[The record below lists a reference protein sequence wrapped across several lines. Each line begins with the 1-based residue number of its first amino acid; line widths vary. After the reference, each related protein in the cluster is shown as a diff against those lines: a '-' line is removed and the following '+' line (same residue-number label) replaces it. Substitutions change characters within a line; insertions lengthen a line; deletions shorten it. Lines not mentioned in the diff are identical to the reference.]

1 MGTLT
6 GTVAVVTGAA
16 RGIGRAIAEELGRN
30 GATVIVNYAHSQA
43 AAEEVV
49 ARLHQTGSPEA
60 IALHADVSD
69 KAQAQQLIDETIRRF
84 GHIDV
89 LVNNAGITRDR
100 TLKKMAPDEWDQV
113 IQTDLSSDFYTV
125 KAALPCFMEQNH
137 GRIVNISS
145 YNGEVGSFGQVNYS
159 AAKAGIIGFTK
170 AAALE
175 LAHYHVTVNAV
186 APGYTDTDMFAEVP
200 AEVKQKIIERI
211 PLGRLATPE
220 DVAKV
225 VRFLVVDG
233 DYITGAVIDVNG
245 GLPS

>member
-1 MGTLT
+1 METLK
-6 GTVAVVTGAA
+6 GKVAIVTGGA
-16 RGIGRAIAEELGRN
+16 RGIGRAIAEELGRQQ
-30 GATVIVNYAHSQA
+30 ATVVVNYAHSQEA
-43 AAEEVV
+43 ADEVV
-49 ARLHQTGSPEA
+49 AWLHAHGSPQA
-60 IALHADVSD
+60 IAIQADVSD
-69 KAQAQQLIDETIRRF
+69 KAQAQQLIDETIKRF
-84 GHIDV
+84 GRIDV

-100 TLKKMAPDEWDQV
+100 TLKKMAPEDWDQV

-125 KAALPCFMEQNH
+125 KAAVPTFMQQGA
-137 GRIVNISS
+137 GRIVNLSS

-175 LAHYHVTVNAV
+175 LARYQVTVNAV
-186 APGYTDTDMFAEVP
+186 APGFTDTDMFAEVP
-200 AEVKQKIIERI
+200 AEVKQQIVARI

-220 DVAKV
+220 DIARV
-225 VRFLVVDG
+225 VRFLVVEG